1 MDYFMEIRTEE
12 LPIKCTLCLVAN
24 FLFYFFIND
33 FYFDIIDLVVIYGFF
48 MILS

>member
-1 MDYFMEIRTEE
+1 MEKTIEE
-12 LPIKCTLCLVAN
+12 LPTKWTLCLVAN